1 MFGKKSN
8 PIVVVES
15 PLGIRN
21 EAGQVALAYFQPSPK
36 MVTVG
41 KTSYVFTPQF
51 AVSLAWVDEKD
62 VAALLAMKKECCGG
76 SENPMFRYATD
87 GQVRTWTTGE
97 R

>member
-1 MFGKKSN
+1 MFGKKSE
-8 PIVVVES
+8 PIKVVES

-21 EAGQVALAYFQPSPK
+21 EANQVALAYYQPSPK

-41 KTSYVFTPQF
+41 KTAYVFVPQH
-51 AVSLAWVDEKD
+51 AVSMAWVEEKD
-62 VAALLAMKKECCGG
+62 VSALLAMKKECCGG
-76 SENPMFRYATD
+76 NLNPMFRYATD